1 MLTFIVR
8 RLIATVGLLLVVSL
22 ITFWIF
28 FVLPEWAGQTPAS
41 LASEFVGKQ
50 QNAVALQAVVH
61 RFGFDK
67 PVLVQYFDYIKAIV
81 TGTTYSDG
89 VNTVQCNAPCFGY
102 SFRNSQQVW
111 PMLTDR
117 LPVTVSIAIGAS
129 VLWLVFGVASGVIS
143 AVRKGTLAD
152 RASMLIA
159 LLGVALPVYFVGPL
173 IWMAAGF
180 PAITYTSFLNNPLT
194 WARSLW
200 IPWVALA
207 FGYAAL
213 YARMTRAGMLD
224 ALNED
229 FVRTARAKGLG
240 ERKVLFKHAL
250 RSAITPI
257 ITIFGLDV
265 GAVLGGAVL
274 VEIAFSLPGL
284 GQMAILQGI
293 SQDDF
298 PIVQGVTIVAAFFV
312 IFANLV
318 VDVLYSFADPRVRLG

>member
-8 RLIATVGLLLVVSL
+8 RLFATVGLLLVVSL

-28 FVLPEWAGQTPAS
+28 FVLPQWAGQTPAS
-41 LASEFVGKQ
+41 LASEFVGKS
-50 QNAVALQAVVH
+50 QNQVAIQAVIH

-67 PVLVQYFDYIKAIV
+67 PVLVQYFDYVKNIV
-81 TGTTYSDG
+81 TGTSYSDG
-89 VNTVQCNAPCFGY
+89 VNIVQCNAPCFGY
-102 SFRNSQQVW
+102 SFRNNQQVW

-117 LPVTVSIAIGAS
+117 FPATASIAIGAA
-129 VLWLVFGVASGVIS
+129 VLWLVFGVASGIIS

-173 IWMAAGF
+173 IWMADGF
-180 PAITYTSFLNNPLT
+180 PSIQYVPFLSNPVE
-194 WARSLW
+194 WARNLW

-213 YARMTRAGMLD
+213 YARLTRAGMLD

-240 ERKVLFKHAL
+240 EGKVVFKHAL
-250 RSAITPI
+250 RAAITPI
-257 ITIFGLDV
+257 ITIFGMDL

-274 VEIAFSLPGL
+274 VEIAFSIKGL

-298 PIVQGVTIVAAFFV
+298 PIVMGVTLVAAFFV
-312 IFANLV
+312 ILANVV
-318 VDVLYSFADPRVRLG
+318 VDLLYAVADPRVRLS